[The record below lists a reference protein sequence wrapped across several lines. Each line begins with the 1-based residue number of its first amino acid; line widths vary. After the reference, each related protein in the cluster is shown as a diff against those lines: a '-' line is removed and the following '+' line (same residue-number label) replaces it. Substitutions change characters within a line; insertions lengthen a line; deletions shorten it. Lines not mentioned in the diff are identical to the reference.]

1 MYHTPTRLIAVLFS
15 AQLQESANGF
25 GRCAPPLQ
33 HGGDVFM
40 QEMTMS
46 SPVTINSAYPNTY
59 PRNWNSGLSIT
70 PPNEYHSSGSDGGS
84 DDLHSQFLNFESPKG
99 SGSSRQSSASPPVG
113 TIEVEHIPVAM
124 KPSYYRNN
132 LDKVASKGQAVTVDR
147 VPQTMTVVAGGS
159 ACAPPLAVQKKRKA
173 CGTCK
178 RRKVSC
184 GVPASGSKCN
194 QCLRTGAECDL
205 FAS

>member
-1 MYHTPTRLIAVLFS
+1 V
-15 AQLQESANGF
+15 QG
-25 GRCAPPLQ
+25 
-33 HGGDVFM
+33 
-40 QEMTMS
+40 MTMS
-46 SPVTINSAYPNTY
+46 SPVTINSAYPNPY
-59 PRNWNSGLSIT
+59 PRSWNSELSIT

-113 TIEVEHIPVAM
+113 TIEVQPVPVPA
-124 KPSYYRNN
+124 KPSYYRNH
-132 LDKVASKGQAVTVDR
+132 LDKVAPKGQAVPVDM
-147 VPQTMTVVAGGS
+147 PAPTMTVAAATSPCV
-159 ACAPPLAVQKKRKA
+159 PPLAVQKKRKA
-173 CGTCK
+173 CGACK